1 MSAKEGGMQMKRF
14 KKIYGA
20 LLVVGGA
27 VMIFTAGISPC
38 CLAAVTEKELKNWP
52 EQSYQGEELKK
63 VREWEKTFAIK
74 KKTLIRDTYRSKDP
88 TVELMRKQL
97 GFDFIKRTWFHSCP

>member
-1 MSAKEGGMQMKRF
+1 MKRF

-27 VMIFTAGISPC
+27 VLILTAGISPC

-63 VREWEKTFAIK
+63 VRPGKGFYVRPVLQYIQK
-74 KKTLIRDTYRSKDP
+74 PSGLGYR
-88 TVELMRKQL
+88 
-97 GFDFIKRTWFHSCP
+97 